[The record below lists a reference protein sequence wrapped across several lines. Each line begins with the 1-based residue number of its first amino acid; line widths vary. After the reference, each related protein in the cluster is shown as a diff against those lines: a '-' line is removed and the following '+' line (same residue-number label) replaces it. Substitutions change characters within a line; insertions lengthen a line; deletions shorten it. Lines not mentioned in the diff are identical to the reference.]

1 MEGGGNKYM
10 VAGLPYIW
18 LSWLH
23 YHCKMFDINLVE
35 SVIFS
40 AFWKTDNIT
49 AIAQLMFGT

>member
-23 YHCKMFDINLVE
+23 LLNSKIM
-35 SVIFS
+35 IFV
-40 AFWKTDNIT
+40 FLKTDIY
-49 AIAQLMFGT
+49 IDIVLSGTFQS